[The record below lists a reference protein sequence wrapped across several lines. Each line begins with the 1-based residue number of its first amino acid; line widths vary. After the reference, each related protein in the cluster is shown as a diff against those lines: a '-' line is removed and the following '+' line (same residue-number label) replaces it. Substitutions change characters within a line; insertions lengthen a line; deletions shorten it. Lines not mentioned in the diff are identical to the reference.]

1 MAGGNPSS
9 NTPALD
15 SDETNFERRV
25 GHHPGL
31 FALFFA
37 EMWERFS
44 YYGMRALL
52 LFYMTKDFLNYGDE
66 RGYEVY
72 GAYTA
77 LVYMTPFIGGMVA
90 DKLIGQR
97 AAVIVG
103 GSLMAMGHLVMTQRN
118 ETLFFVALALLIV
131 GNGFF
136 KPNIGTILGSL
147 YSHER
152 LKAKRD
158 GGFTIFYMGVNLGAA
173 MAPLLCGYI
182 GETYGWHYGFGLAT
196 IGMMIGLAIFVA
208 PTVVTQSMIGVGAV
222 ATAATLIWAGA
233 QQTVWVLGVN
243 IFVAVALLTAMVFA
257 LWALANGALPAA
269 AGAYSQ
275 PSLLKRNL
283 ALVLGA
289 TALFVPLFGFLVWAS
304 SVAGAVLSLVGYV
317 ALGYVLFEAFRISRA
332 PGLRTAIVF
341 ALIGVWIVGSV
352 IVPLVVPWFSQD
364 LATMPQAYA
373 NPLQTLTLV
382 EVGSVSL
389 SAWNTIILVLF
400 IALLVELGL
409 SMRVKSVDR
418 DRLFVILVMAF
429 FSMLFWAFFEQ
440 AGSSINNFT
449 DRNIDRVSEARHI
462 TADEVGQTLDLAVNQ
477 EQLGYVA
484 DHGVFTREEFDTL
497 TARAASQE
505 HEALPEVVR
514 STATR
519 LFWRLDESL
528 VGQTVEVWGNPAE
541 APTPVVL
548 TANATGN
555 VVVGATVPLHITEN
569 LIGRPHVE
577 LFTLTVLDAARAE
590 AQKLDESE
598 VHQSW
603 RITEEHVGMGVEG
616 AEVPASVFQ
625 AANPVYILIFG
636 LVFTALWTWLAKNN
650 REPSTPTKFV
660 FALIQLGLGFAALY
674 IGAMNADARGMV
686 GMTWLLIAY
695 LVHTTGEL
703 CLSPVGLSMV
713 SKLSPARMVA
723 TMMGAWYLATAF
735 SQYLAS
741 IIAALTGVHEGGG
754 EEAMTLPAPIESL
767 HLYDDVFLK
776 IAVASM
782 VAALLLAALTP
793 LVKKWMHSEAA

>member
-1 MAGGNPSS
+1 MAGGNPTS
-9 NTPALD
+9 NTPALET
-15 SDETNFERRV
+15 DETPFERRV

-103 GSLMAMGHLVMTQRN
+103 GSLMAAGHLVMTQRN
-118 ETLFFVALALLIV
+118 ETLFFIALALLIV

-147 YSHER
+147 YSNER

-222 ATAATLIWAGA
+222 ATAATLIWAGT

-243 IFVAVALLTAMVFA
+243 VFVAVALLVAMVFA
-257 LWALANGALPAA
+257 LWALSNGALPAE
-269 AGAYSQ
+269 AGAFKHDQ
-275 PSLLKRNL
+275 TVLKRNIG
-283 ALVLGA
+283 LVLGA
-289 TALFVPLFGFLVWAS
+289 TALFVPLFAFLVWAS
-304 SVAGAVLSLVGYV
+304 SVAGAVLSLVGFI
-317 ALGYVLFEAFRISRA
+317 ALGYVLFEAFRISGA
-332 PGLRTAIVF
+332 PSLRTAIVYG
-341 ALIGVWIVGSV
+341 LIGVWIVV
-352 IVPLVVPWFSQD
+352 AVVVPLIAPTFV
-364 LATMPQAYA
+364 
-373 NPLQTLTLV
+373 NPLQTMTLISA
-382 EVGSVSL
+382 GSVTL

-400 IALLVELGL
+400 IALMVELGL

-505 HEALPEVVR
+505 HEALPEVVH

-528 VGQTVEVWGNPAE
+528 VGQTIEVWANPAE

-569 LIGRPHVE
+569 LIGHTHTE

-590 AQKLDESE
+590 AQKLNESE

-603 RITEEHVGMGVEG
+603 RITADHVGMGVEG

-636 LVFTALWTWLAKNN
+636 LVFTALWTWLAQKN

-686 GMTWLLIAY
+686 GMSWLLIAY

-754 EEAMTLPAPIESL
+754 EEAMTLPIPLESL

-776 IAVASM
+776 IAVASI
-782 VAALLLAALTP
+782 VAAVLLAVLTP